1 MWGEAKE
8 TRSSDKKE
16 DMPSRHVCKDV
27 RPLLEKMTM
36 MTMMTM
42 TMMKKMMMMMM
53 KMKKKKRK
61 MKEKKVAMNKWKKRN
76 CR

>member
-53 KMKKKKRK
+53 KMNVAG
-61 MKEKKVAMNKWKKRN
+61 EEQTKVRWWDG
-76 CR
+76 